1 MTIQQQLSISF
12 WWVKTNQ
19 LKKWYPIFP
28 IPGEDFT
35 RFPKSGTRPT
45 YALSPSRSYDPYDV
59 LSCSWDLPSYWAWVI
74 TGAKSHGDTLV
85 TQHWNSSLFQLPP
98 GDFTWPCWL
107 NYASSQWYPTGD
119 TLPHAP
125 CTCETCWVAS
135 LPRCLKSSA
144 WKSCAMWCLWKCK
157 LNGSCQCLGW
167 KGQGYR
173 DIFRGP
179 WIHGSKIVQDS
190 KIIKD
195 DHVWSKTIEYDK
207 KLKDRITPQVN
218 FFQ

>member
-135 LPRCLKSSA
+135 LPRCLKGVPLESLARCGASENASWMVHASA
-144 WKSCAMWCLWKCK
+144 WDERAKDTGIYS
-157 LNGSCQCLGW
+157 GG
-167 KGQGYR
+167 
-173 DIFRGP
+173 
-179 WIHGSKIVQDS
+179 HGSMDQRL
-190 KIIKD
+190 
-195 DHVWSKTIEYDK
+195 SKTQ
-207 KLKDRITPQVN
+207 R
-218 FFQ
+218 